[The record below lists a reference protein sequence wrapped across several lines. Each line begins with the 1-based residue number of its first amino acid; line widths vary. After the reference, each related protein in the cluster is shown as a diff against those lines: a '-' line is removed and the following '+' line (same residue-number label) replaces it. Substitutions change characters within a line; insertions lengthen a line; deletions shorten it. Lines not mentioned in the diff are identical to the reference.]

1 VPALRAPGG
10 HRAVLRSPDREPHY
24 GGRVPTIV
32 DKTRTVVLL
41 ANEFGA
47 LGTLCAQLTGSEWDT
62 PTCLPGWTVRDVLSH
77 VIGTESL
84 LLGEPAPQVDVS
96 HLTDLRNPIAEAN
109 EVWVEAQ
116 RGLSGPEML
125 ARFADVTGRRLSAL
139 EAMSQADFD
148 APSWT
153 PAGRDETYGRFMRIR
168 HFDCYLHEHDIRY
181 ALGIAPREDVD
192 DLASS
197 LEEVATGLGYI
208 VGRRARL
215 PEGSRVRIDLTGP
228 GSRTFLVR
236 VGDRAEVVPELD
248 GPPTVGLEVSA
259 TVFLRLTGG
268 RRDPGTDHEKEVV
281 CTGDPALG
289 RHLVEHL
296 AFTI

>member
-1 VPALRAPGG
+1 M
-10 HRAVLRSPDREPHY
+10 
-24 GGRVPTIV
+24 PTIV

-41 ANEFGA
+41 SNEFGA
-47 LGTLCAQLTGSEWDT
+47 LGTLCAQLTAAEWDT

-96 HLTDLRNPIAEAN
+96 HLTGLRNPIAEAN

-116 RGLSGPEML
+116 RGRSGPEML

-139 EAMSQADFD
+139 EAMTQADFD

-181 ALGIAPREDVD
+181 ALGIAPREEVD

-197 LEEVATGLGYI
+197 LDEVATGLGYI

-228 GSRTFLVR
+228 GARTFLVR
-236 VGDRAEVVPELD
+236 VGDRADVVPELD
-248 GPPTVGLEVSA
+248 GPPTVGLEVSG

-281 CTGDPALG
+281 CTGDTALG
-289 RHLVEHL
+289 RHLVENL